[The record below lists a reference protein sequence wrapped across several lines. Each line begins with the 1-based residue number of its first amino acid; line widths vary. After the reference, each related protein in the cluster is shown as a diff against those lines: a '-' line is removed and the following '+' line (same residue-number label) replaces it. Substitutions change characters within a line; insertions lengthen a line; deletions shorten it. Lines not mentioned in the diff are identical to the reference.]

1 MRFARRHEPAQ
12 PAPREEAV
20 STLKVP
26 DALIAW
32 GREPERAMR
41 WSRDWAREVQELAE
55 ASERRP
61 LTEPEG
67 EVFLS
72 RLEALVCEAIHADR
86 PDLLTGLDMQ
96 TAEWLGLSYTFPF
109 DGQLLT
115 VGKGGALSW
124 SEVRVLTSAFQAATG
139 ARQARFSG
147 PDPSHL
153 GRAAV
158 RAKNMISAV
167 FPDAEI
173 SEIRPEE
180 EDSACASC
188 GEGGLSVKI
197 TTDYGAV
204 YCSPCWRDKIQ
215 VYPLNRPA
223 PRNRKR

>member
-32 GREPERAMR
+32 GREPDRAMR

-61 LTEPEG
+61 LTEQDG
-67 EVFLS
+67 EIFLS

-109 DGQLLT
+109 DGQRLT
-115 VGKGGALSW
+115 VGKGGVFSW
-124 SEVRVLTSAFQAATG
+124 SEVRVLTSAFQAATT
-139 ARQARFSG
+139 ARESG
-147 PDPSHL
+147 GHAPDPSRL

-158 RAKNMISAV
+158 RVKSLLSGV

-173 SEIRPEE
+173 SEIRPDE
-180 EDSACASC
+180 EDSACSSC
-188 GEGGLSVKI
+188 GEGGFPVKI

-204 YCSPCWRDKIQ
+204 YCSPCWRDKTQ
-215 VYPLNRPA
+215 VPKLNQPA